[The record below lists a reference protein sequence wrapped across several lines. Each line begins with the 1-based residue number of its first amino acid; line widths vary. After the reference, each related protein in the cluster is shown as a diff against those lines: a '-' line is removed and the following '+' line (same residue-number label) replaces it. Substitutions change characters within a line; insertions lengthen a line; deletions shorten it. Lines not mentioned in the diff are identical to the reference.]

1 MNVLAIISLLLIA
14 AAAPGESEW
23 IHLGECFAIEE
34 EIPISKLIEHPEN
47 FHNRIVKISG
57 VIASVCNEDG
67 CFIEVIQK
75 NGDSEGIVVN
85 FPGLKHTFPLDCA
98 GQEAVVEGLFFRK
111 IYPSVRV
118 SHWQHHSFRKGKKV
132 PEYALIMR
140 MEAEAAK
147 IGGRRVAIPAPSEIK
162 EASPYRIDLDTMEFE
177 DEGFGIGKK
186 QLEPGAVKQ
195 RHGKSRAR
203 EMIVCLEGSIT
214 VYKHGSAPIILK
226 IGEMAFI
233 PPAIDHEIRNEG
245 KENASYVFIYA
256 REIKEE
262 EEHDH

>member
-1 MNVLAIISLLLIA
+1 MKALAIISLLLIA
-14 AAAPGESEW
+14 AAPGKNEW
-23 IHLGECFAIEE
+23 IHLGENITIEE
-34 EIPISKLIEHPEN
+34 ETPIPKLVEHSEKY
-47 FHNRIVKISG
+47 HNRIVKISG
-57 VIASVCNEDG
+57 IIASVCNEDG
-67 CFIEVIQK
+67 CFIEVIPK
-75 NGDSEGIVVN
+75 DGNSEGIVVN

-98 GQEAVVEGLFFRK
+98 GQEAVVEGRFFRK

-162 EASPYRIDLDTMEFE
+162 ETSPYRIDLDVMEFE

-186 QLEPGAVKQ
+186 QLEPGAFKQ
-195 RHGKSRAR
+195 RHGKSKAR
-203 EMIVCLEGSIT
+203 EMIVCLEGSVT
-214 VYKHGSAPIILK
+214 VYKHGAEPIILNS
-226 IGEMAFI
+226 GEMAFV

-245 KENASYVFIYA
+245 KENAAYVFIYA
-256 REIKEE
+256 REIEEKEE
-262 EEHDH
+262 HGH